1 MRYHANISENIV
13 NAAKANDKALVREI
27 VLDEIV
33 TLIEENPKV
42 LSEALRNSK
51 VKVSDSPTKEE
62 LINKS
67 AYALVNNSIF
77 KKNISV
83 VFAAQSQNR
92 TPAREEFSN
101 ENAKGGAKGGGG
113 KGGGGNMVSSI
124 ADAVS
129 SIFNF
134 ATSSKNLKS
143 EEAKAKADMYSAIF
157 GKEKKRNWLPVV
169 AIAGVLLIGA
179 IVVWRVTATKK

>member
-101 ENAKGGAKGGGG
+101 ENGAGGKGGGG
-113 KGGGGNMVSSI
+113 SGGGGNMVSSI
-124 ADAVS
+124 ADAVG

-143 EEAKAKADMYSAIF
+143 EEAKAKSAMYSAVF